1 MTAEAAEF
9 EDTNVVVERTS
20 LHLLVEVDTSD
31 LRGGE
36 VEGST
41 SAAVAV
47 AVAGAGAGVDAAS
60 AVDGVE
66 AAEDRSALVQDLD
79 RAAYVTWRML
89 FNLPRKHASI
99 VRFSIKMSRSCKF
112 RALVD
117 WYWAK
122 AEKGPI
128 YTRLGWW

>member
-1 MTAEAAEF
+1 MAEAVEC

-20 LHLLVEVDTSD
+20 LHLLVEVDTFD

-41 SAAVAV
+41 SAAVVVAV
-47 AVAGAGAGVDAAS
+47 AVAGAGAGADAAS

-66 AAEDRSALVQDLD
+66 AAEDKSALVQDLD
-79 RAAYVTWRML
+79 RVAYVTSRML
-89 FNLPRKHASI
+89 YNLPRKHASI

-112 RALVD
+112 RALV
-117 WYWAK
+117 
-122 AEKGPI
+122 G
-128 YTRLGWW
+128 

>member
-1 MTAEAAEF
+1 MAEAAEF

-31 LRGGE
+31 LREVE

-41 SAAVAV
+41 SVAV

-66 AAEDRSALVQDLD
+66 AEEDRSALVQDLD

-99 VRFSIKMSRSCKF
+99 VRFSIKMSRSCKS

-117 WYWAK
+117 WY
-122 AEKGPI
+122 
-128 YTRLGWW
+128 

>member
-1 MTAEAAEF
+1 MTAEAAGF
-9 EDTNVVVERTS
+9 EDTSVVVERTS

-41 SAAVAV
+41 SVAV
-47 AVAGAGAGVDAAS
+47 AVAGAGVDAAS
-60 AVDGVE
+60 VVDGVE
-66 AAEDRSALVQDLD
+66 AEEHRSALVQDLD
-79 RAAYVTWRML
+79 RVAYVTWRML

-99 VRFSIKMSRSCKF
+99 VRFAIKMSRSCKS

-117 WYWAK
+117 WY
-122 AEKGPI
+122 
-128 YTRLGWW
+128 